1 MNAHVE
7 THPARQ
13 SSSSLQGGFH
23 RDFARWAGGLVVLT
37 SVAVAEPAP
46 DFNRD
51 VRPILSNHC
60 FHCHGPDA
68 GSREAGLRFDVPE
81 PDGGFAFVP
90 GRVDQSEAFKRIAST
105 DPDEQMPPPH
115 VNKPLSAAQVTVLQ
129 RWVAAGAPYQAHWS
143 LITPK
148 STEPPAV
155 ERVAWVR
162 NTVDR
167 FVLAALERN
176 GLQPAPEAAP
186 HELLRRVTLDLTG
199 LPPAP
204 AELDAFLADRSPD
217 AYVRVV
223 RRLLSS
229 PHFGERMALDWL
241 DLARYADTNGYF
253 GDATRQIWPWRD
265 WVVQAFNRNMPYD
278 QFTVEQLAGDLLPGA
293 TPEQH
298 VATGFSRNS
307 MVNNE
312 SGAIDEEFRVEYVA
326 ERTETV
332 GTVWFGLTVGCA
344 RCHDHKYD
352 PISQKDFYQLYAF
365 FNNSP
370 EKGLVTQ
377 DNPPPEMDVATPAQR
392 AELESLIAARRDA
405 EAALAATAARV
416 RDAMKAWEQTATHEL
431 APPDQNLSLHA
442 PFEPETPGLEEKGS
456 VTYTD
461 EGLLGRAAVFDGMQ
475 HIEAPGAP
483 QFTAEKPWSVG
494 LWLQPTGSLSGVLA
508 RIEPAGRRRGFEIVW
523 QKGRFQINLVS
534 QWGASAIELVTREP
548 VRPAAGDW
556 QQLIVSYDGS
566 SRATGFRIYLDGGP
580 VVFNIV
586 RDRLEGPTENAEPL
600 RLGRRDSGL
609 GFYGRLD
616 ELRLLARAVD
626 DADAKAWYWSDRL
639 RSPLARTPESRTL
652 RDQQYLLDY
661 YLARHGDT
669 AARAVRMDVQAA
681 RAAET
686 NYRARLPKTLV
697 MRDLPEPRITHLLKR
712 GKYDDPGERVTANVP
727 AALPPLPA
735 DAPRNR
741 LGLARW
747 LVSRENP
754 LAARVAVNRL
764 WMQAFGEGLVR
775 TPNDF
780 GVQGEHPTHPELL
793 DWLAVRFMDS
803 GWDLKDLIEVIVTS
817 ATYRQS
823 SVPTPE
829 LLAQDPENRQLA
841 RGPRFRLPAEIIR
854 DQALAASGLLVPKLG
869 GPSVRPYQPD
879 GLWEAVTYDGEVSYQ
894 QDSGEDLWRRS
905 LYTFWKRQAPPPA
918 LLTFDSPTRET
929 CVVNRPRTNTP
940 LQALTLLNDVTF
952 VEAGRALAADVLK
965 QPGDDNS
972 RLQTLFR
979 RVTARRP
986 DDGDHAS
993 LLALLNQQRGRFRAD
1008 PSAASRYI
1016 ASGES
1021 PAGRELDPVEVAA
1034 WSVTAHA
1041 VLCLD
1046 EAITRR

>member
-1 MNAHVE
+1 MNASNE
-7 THPARQ
+7 TQAARQ
-13 SSSSLQGGFH
+13 TSISRRGRLH
-23 RDFARWAGGLVVLT
+23 RDYARWTGGWVVLT
-37 SVAVAEPAP
+37 CVAVAEPAP

-115 VNKPLSAAQVTVLQ
+115 VNKPLSAAQVAVLQ

-143 LITPK
+143 LVGPK
-148 STEPPAV
+148 AAEPPAV
-155 ERVAWVR
+155 ARVEWVR
-162 NTVDR
+162 NTIDH
-167 FVLAALERN
+167 FVLASLERT

-199 LPPAP
+199 LPPTP

-217 AYVRVV
+217 AYPRVV
-223 RRLLSS
+223 RRLLAS

-265 WVVQAFNRNMPYD
+265 WVVQSFNRNLPYD
-278 QFTVEQLAGDLLPGA
+278 QFTVDQLAGDLLTAP
-293 TPEQH
+293 TPEQRI
-298 VATGFSRNS
+298 ATGFSRNS

-332 GTVWFGLTVGCA
+332 GTVWLGLTVGCA

-365 FNNSP
+365 FNHSP

-392 AELESLIAARRDA
+392 AVLEALIAARRDA
-405 EAALAATAARV
+405 ETALTATAARI
-416 RDAMKAWEQTATHEL
+416 RDALMAWEQTATHEL

-442 PFEPETPGLEEKGS
+442 LFEPDMPGLEEKGS
-456 VTYTD
+456 VTFTD

-475 HIEAPGAP
+475 HLEAPEAP
-483 QFTAEKPWSVG
+483 PFAAEKPWSVG

-548 VRPAAGDW
+548 ARPAAGDW
-556 QQLIVSYDGS
+556 QQLIVTYDGS
-566 SRATGFRIYLDGGP
+566 SRATGFHVYLDGRP
-580 VVFNIV
+580 VAFNIV
-586 RDRLEGPTENAEPL
+586 RDRLDGPTENAEPL

-626 DADAKAWYWSDRL
+626 DADASAWYWSDRL
-639 RSPLARTPESRTL
+639 RGPLARTPESRTP
-652 RDQQYLLDY
+652 RDRQYLLDY
-661 YLARHGDT
+661 YFARHGD
-669 AARAVRMDVQAA
+669 APARAVRTDVQAA

-686 NYRARLPKTLV
+686 SYRARLPKTLV
-697 MRDLPEPRITHLLKR
+697 MQDLPEPRPTHLLKR
-712 GKYDDPGERVTANVP
+712 GKYDDPGERVAADVP
-727 AALPPLPA
+727 AALPPLPT

-754 LAARVAVNRL
+754 LTARVAVNRL

-803 GWDLKDLIEVIVTS
+803 GWDLKALIEVIVSS

-829 LLAQDPENRQLA
+829 LLAQDPDNRQLA

-879 GLWEAVTYDGEVSYQ
+879 GLWEAVTYDGEVSYL

-952 VEAGRALAADVLK
+952 IEAGRALAADVLN
-965 QPGDDNS
+965 QPGDDHS

-993 LLALLNQQRGRFRAD
+993 LLTLLGQQRKGFRAD
-1008 PSAASRYI
+1008 PAAAVRYI

-1021 PAGRELDPVEVAA
+1021 PAGRHLDPVEVAA

>member
-1 MNAHVE
+1 MNASHD
-7 THPARQ
+7 TQPARQ
-13 SSSSLQGGFH
+13 SSISRRGRLH
-23 RDFARWAGGLVVLT
+23 RDYARWTSGWVVLT
-37 SVAVAEPAP
+37 CVAVAEPAP
-46 DFNRD
+46 DFNRE

-115 VNKPLSAAQVTVLQ
+115 VNKPLSAAQVAVLQ

-143 LITPK
+143 LVAPK
-148 STEPPAV
+148 AAEPPVVAQV
-155 ERVAWVR
+155 EWVR
-162 NTVDR
+162 NTIDR
-167 FVLAALERN
+167 FVLAALERT
-176 GLQPAPEAAP
+176 GLQSAPEAAP

-199 LPPAP
+199 LPPTP
-204 AELDAFLADRSPD
+204 AELDAFLADSSPD
-217 AYVRVV
+217 AYSRVV
-223 RRLLSS
+223 RRLLAS

-265 WVVQAFNRNMPYD
+265 WVVQSFNRNLPFD
-278 QFTVEQLAGDLLPGA
+278 QFTVDQLAGDLLTAP
-293 TPEQH
+293 TPEQRI
-298 VATGFSRNS
+298 ATGFSRNS

-332 GTVWFGLTVGCA
+332 GTVWLGLTVGCA

-365 FNNSP
+365 FNHSP

-392 AELESLIAARRDA
+392 AELKALTAARRDA
-405 EAALAATAARV
+405 ETALTATAART
-416 RDAMKAWEQTATHEL
+416 RDAMMAWEQTATHEL
-431 APPDQNLSLHA
+431 APPDRNLSLHA
-442 PFEPETPGLEEKGS
+442 RFEPDMPGLEEKGS
-456 VTYTD
+456 VTFTD

-475 HIEAPGAP
+475 HLEAPGAP
-483 QFTAEKPWSVG
+483 PFAGEKPWSVG

-534 QWGASAIELVTREP
+534 QWGASAIELITRDS

-566 SRATGFRIYLDGGP
+566 SRATGFRVYLDGGP
-580 VVFNIV
+580 VAFNIV
-586 RDRLEGPTENAEPL
+586 RDRLDGPTENAEPL

-616 ELRLLARAVD
+616 ELRLLGRAVD
-626 DADAKAWYWSDRL
+626 DADASAWYWSDRL
-639 RSPLARTPESRTL
+639 RGPLARTQESRTP
-652 RDQQYLLDY
+652 RDRQYLLDY

-669 AARAVRMDVQAA
+669 AARAVRTDVQAA

-697 MRDLPEPRITHLLKR
+697 MQDLSEPRPTHLLKR
-712 GKYDDPGERVTANVP
+712 GKYDDPGERVAADVP
-727 AALPPLPA
+727 AALPPLPT

-754 LAARVAVNRL
+754 LTARVAVNRL

-803 GWDLKDLIEVIVTS
+803 GWDLKALIEVIVTS

-829 LLAQDPENRQLA
+829 LLARDPDNRQLA

-894 QDSGEDLWRRS
+894 QDRGEDLWRRS

-940 LQALTLLNDVTF
+940 LQALTLLNDITF
-952 VEAGRALAADVLK
+952 VEAGRALAADVLN
-965 QPGDDNS
+965 QPGNDHS
-972 RLQTLFR
+972 RLETLFR

-986 DDGDHAS
+986 DDDDDES
-993 LLALLNQQRGRFRAD
+993 LLTLLDQQRKRFRAD
-1008 PSAASRYI
+1008 PAAADRYI
-1016 ASGES
+1016 ATGES
-1021 PAGRELDPVEVAA
+1021 PAGRHLDPVEVAA

>member
-1 MNAHVE
+1 MNASHD
-7 THPARQ
+7 TQPARQ
-13 SSSSLQGGFH
+13 SSISRRGRLH
-23 RDFARWAGGLVVLT
+23 RDYARWTSGWVVLT
-37 SVAVAEPAP
+37 CVAVAEPAP

-115 VNKPLSAAQVTVLQ
+115 VNKPLSAAQVAVLQ

-143 LITPK
+143 LVAPK
-148 STEPPAV
+148 AAEPPAV
-155 ERVAWVR
+155 ARVEWAR
-162 NTVDR
+162 NTIDR
-167 FVLAALERN
+167 FVLAGLERT

-199 LPPAP
+199 LPPTP
-204 AELDAFLADRSPD
+204 AELDAFLADKSPD
-217 AYVRVV
+217 AYARVV
-223 RRLLSS
+223 RRLLAS

-265 WVVQAFNRNMPYD
+265 WVVQSFNRNLPFD
-278 QFTVEQLAGDLLPGA
+278 QFTVDQLAGDLLTAP
-293 TPEQH
+293 TPEQRI
-298 VATGFSRNS
+298 ATGFSRNS

-332 GTVWFGLTVGCA
+332 GTVWLGLTVGCA

-365 FNNSP
+365 FNHSP

-392 AELESLIAARRDA
+392 AELTALTAARRDA
-405 EAALAATAARV
+405 ETALTATAART
-416 RDAMKAWEQTATHEL
+416 RDAMMAWEQTATHEL
-431 APPDQNLSLHA
+431 APPDRNLSLHA
-442 PFEPETPGLEEKGS
+442 RFEPDMPGLEEKGS
-456 VTYTD
+456 VTFTD

-475 HIEAPGAP
+475 HLEAPGAP
-483 QFTAEKPWSVG
+483 PFAAEKPWSVG

-566 SRATGFRIYLDGGP
+566 SHATGFRVYLDGGP
-580 VVFNIV
+580 VAFNIV
-586 RDRLEGPTENAEPL
+586 RDRLDGPTENAEPL

-616 ELRLLARAVD
+616 ELRLLTRAVD
-626 DADAKAWYWSDRL
+626 DADASAWYWSDRL
-639 RSPLARTPESRTL
+639 RGPLARTQESRTP
-652 RDQQYLLDY
+652 RDRQYLLDY

-669 AARAVRMDVQAA
+669 AARAVRTDVQAA

-697 MRDLPEPRITHLLKR
+697 MQDLSEPRPTHLLKR
-712 GKYDDPGERVTANVP
+712 GKYDDPGERVAADVP
-727 AALPPLPA
+727 AALPPLPT
-735 DAPRNR
+735 DTPRNR

-754 LAARVAVNRL
+754 LTARVAVNRL

-803 GWDLKDLIEVIVTS
+803 GWDLKALIEVIVTS

-829 LLAQDPENRQLA
+829 LLARDPDNRQLA

-894 QDSGEDLWRRS
+894 QDRGDDLWRRS

-940 LQALTLLNDVTF
+940 LQALTLLNDITF
-952 VEAGRALAADVLK
+952 VEAGRALAADILN
-965 QPGDDNS
+965 QPGDDHS

-993 LLALLNQQRGRFRAD
+993 LLTLLDQQRKRFRAD
-1008 PSAASRYI
+1008 PAAAGRYI

-1021 PAGRELDPVEVAA
+1021 PAGRHLDPVEVAA

>member
-1 MNAHVE
+1 MNASNE
-7 THPARQ
+7 TQAARQ
-13 SSSSLQGGFH
+13 TSISRRGRLH
-23 RDFARWAGGLVVLT
+23 RDYARWTGGWVVLT
-37 SVAVAEPAP
+37 CVAVAEPAP

-115 VNKPLSAAQVTVLQ
+115 VNKPLSAAQVAVLQ

-143 LITPK
+143 LVGPK
-148 STEPPAV
+148 AAEPPAV
-155 ERVAWVR
+155 ARVEWVR
-162 NTVDR
+162 NTIDH
-167 FVLAALERN
+167 FVLASLERT

-199 LPPAP
+199 LPPTP

-217 AYVRVV
+217 AYPRVV
-223 RRLLSS
+223 RRLLAS

-265 WVVQAFNRNMPYD
+265 WVVQSFNRNLPYD
-278 QFTVEQLAGDLLPGA
+278 QFTVDQLAGDLLTAP
-293 TPEQH
+293 TPEQRI
-298 VATGFSRNS
+298 ATGFSRNS

-332 GTVWFGLTVGCA
+332 GTVWLGLTVGCA

-365 FNNSP
+365 FNHSP

-392 AELESLIAARRDA
+392 AVLEALIAARRDA
-405 EAALAATAARV
+405 ETALTATAARI
-416 RDAMKAWEQTATHEL
+416 RDALMAWEQTATHEL

-442 PFEPETPGLEEKGS
+442 LFEPDMPGLEEKGS
-456 VTYTD
+456 VTFTD

-475 HIEAPGAP
+475 HLEAPEAP
-483 QFTAEKPWSVG
+483 PFAAEKPWSVG

-548 VRPAAGDW
+548 ARPAAGDW
-556 QQLIVSYDGS
+556 QQLIVTYDGS
-566 SRATGFRIYLDGGP
+566 SRATGFHVYLDGRP
-580 VVFNIV
+580 VAFNIV
-586 RDRLEGPTENAEPL
+586 RDRLDGPTENAEPL

-626 DADAKAWYWSDRL
+626 DADASAWYWSDRL
-639 RSPLARTPESRTL
+639 RGPLARTPESRTP
-652 RDQQYLLDY
+652 RDRQYLLDY
-661 YLARHGDT
+661 YFARHGD
-669 AARAVRMDVQAA
+669 APARAVRTDVQAA

-686 NYRARLPKTLV
+686 SYRARLPKTLV
-697 MRDLPEPRITHLLKR
+697 MQDLPEPRPTHLLKR
-712 GKYDDPGERVTANVP
+712 GKYDDPGERVAADVP
-727 AALPPLPA
+727 AALPPLPT

-754 LAARVAVNRL
+754 LTARVAVNRL

-803 GWDLKDLIEVIVTS
+803 GWDLKALIEVIVSS

-829 LLAQDPENRQLA
+829 LLAQDPDNRQLA

-879 GLWEAVTYDGEVSYQ
+879 GLWEAVTYDGEVSYL

-952 VEAGRALAADVLK
+952 VEAGRALAADVLN
-965 QPGDDNS
+965 QPGDDHS

-993 LLALLNQQRGRFRAD
+993 LLTLLGQQRKRFRAD
-1008 PSAASRYI
+1008 PAAAVRYI

-1021 PAGRELDPVEVAA
+1021 PAGRHLDPVEVAA

>member
-1 MNAHVE
+1 VNASNE
-7 THPARQ
+7 TQAARQ
-13 SSSSLQGGFH
+13 TSISRRGRLH
-23 RDFARWAGGLVVLT
+23 RDYARWTGGWVVLT
-37 SVAVAEPAP
+37 CVAVAEPAP

-115 VNKPLSAAQVTVLQ
+115 VNKPLSAAQVAVLQ

-143 LITPK
+143 LVGPK
-148 STEPPAV
+148 AAEPPAV
-155 ERVAWVR
+155 ARVEWVR
-162 NTVDR
+162 NTIDH
-167 FVLAALERN
+167 FVLASLERT

-199 LPPAP
+199 LPPTP

-217 AYVRVV
+217 AYPRVV
-223 RRLLSS
+223 RRLLAS

-265 WVVQAFNRNMPYD
+265 WVVQSFNRNLPYD
-278 QFTVEQLAGDLLPGA
+278 QFTVDQLAGDLLTAP
-293 TPEQH
+293 TPEQRI
-298 VATGFSRNS
+298 ATGFSRNS

-332 GTVWFGLTVGCA
+332 GTVWLGLTVGCA

-365 FNNSP
+365 FNHSP

-392 AELESLIAARRDA
+392 AVLEALIAARRDA
-405 EAALAATAARV
+405 ETALTATAARI
-416 RDAMKAWEQTATHEL
+416 RDALMAWEQTATHEL

-442 PFEPETPGLEEKGS
+442 LFEPDMPGLEEKGS
-456 VTYTD
+456 VTFTD

-475 HIEAPGAP
+475 HLEAPEAP
-483 QFTAEKPWSVG
+483 PFAAEKPWSVG

-548 VRPAAGDW
+548 ARPAAGDW
-556 QQLIVSYDGS
+556 QQLIVTYDGS
-566 SRATGFRIYLDGGP
+566 SRATGFHVYLDGRP
-580 VVFNIV
+580 VAFNIV
-586 RDRLEGPTENAEPL
+586 RDRLDGPTENAEPL

-626 DADAKAWYWSDRL
+626 DADASAWYWSDRL
-639 RSPLARTPESRTL
+639 RGPLARTPESRTP
-652 RDQQYLLDY
+652 RDRQYLLDY
-661 YLARHGDT
+661 YFARHGD
-669 AARAVRMDVQAA
+669 APARAVRTDVQAA

-686 NYRARLPKTLV
+686 SYRARLPKTLV
-697 MRDLPEPRITHLLKR
+697 MQDLPEPRPTHLLKR
-712 GKYDDPGERVTANVP
+712 GKYDDPGERVAADVP
-727 AALPPLPA
+727 AALPPLPT

-754 LAARVAVNRL
+754 LTARVAVNRL

-803 GWDLKDLIEVIVTS
+803 GWDLKALIEVIVSS

-829 LLAQDPENRQLA
+829 LLAQDPDNRQLA

-879 GLWEAVTYDGEVSYQ
+879 GLWEAVTYDGEVSYL

-952 VEAGRALAADVLK
+952 VEAGRALAADVLN
-965 QPGDDNS
+965 QPGDDHS

-993 LLALLNQQRGRFRAD
+993 LLTLLGQQRKRFRAD
-1008 PSAASRYI
+1008 PAAAVRYI

-1021 PAGRELDPVEVAA
+1021 PAGRHLDPVEVAA

>member
-1 MNAHVE
+1 MAE
-7 THPARQ
+7 
-13 SSSSLQGGFH
+13 
-23 RDFARWAGGLVVLT
+23 
-37 SVAVAEPAP
+37 AEPGP

-60 FHCHGPDA
+60 FQCHGPDA
-68 GSREAGLRFDVPE
+68 GSREAGLRFDIPE

-90 GRVDQSEAFKRIAST
+90 GRGDQSEAFKRIAST
-105 DPDEQMPPPH
+105 DPDVQMPPPH
-115 VNKPLSAAQVTVLQ
+115 VNKRLSVEQVGVLK
-129 RWVAAGAPYQAHWS
+129 RWVAAGAPYQQHWS
-143 LITPK
+143 LVAPK
-148 STEPPAV
+148 AAEPPAV
-155 ERVAWVR
+155 ARVDGVR
-162 NTVDR
+162 NTIDR
-167 FVLAALERN
+167 FVLAALERS

-186 HELLRRVTLDLTG
+186 QELLRRVTLDLTG
-199 LPPAP
+199 LPPTP
-204 AELDAFLADRSPD
+204 AELDAFLADRSPN
-217 AYVRVV
+217 AYARVV
-223 RRLLSS
+223 RRLLAS

-265 WVVQAFNRNMPYD
+265 WVVQSFNRNLPYD
-278 QFTVEQLAGDLLPGA
+278 QFTVDQLAGDLLTAP
-293 TPEQH
+293 TPEQRI
-298 VATGFSRNS
+298 ATGFSRNS

-332 GTVWFGLTVGCA
+332 GTVWLGLTVGCA

-365 FNNSP
+365 FNHSP

-392 AELESLIAARRDA
+392 AELEALTAARRGA
-405 EAALAATAARV
+405 ETALTATADRL
-416 RDAMKAWEQTATHEL
+416 RDAMMTWEQTAGNEL
-431 APPDQNLSLHA
+431 ASLAKDLALHVA
-442 PFEPETPGLEEKGS
+442 FEPDMPGLEERGS
-456 VTYTD
+456 VTFTND
-461 EGLLGRAAVFDGMQ
+461 GLLGRAAVFDGMQ

-483 QFTAEKPWSVG
+483 PFAAEKPWSIG

-534 QWGASAIELVTREP
+534 QWGASAIELVSREP
-548 VRPAAGDW
+548 ARPAAGDW

-566 SRATGFRIYLDGGP
+566 SRATGFRVYVDGRP
-580 VVFNIV
+580 VAVNTV
-586 RDRLEGPTENAEPL
+586 RDRLDGPTENAEPL

-616 ELRLLARAVD
+616 ELRLLARAID
-626 DADAKAWYWSDRL
+626 ETDANAWYWSDRL
-639 RSPLARTPESRTL
+639 RGPLARTPESRAT
-652 RDQQYLLDY
+652 RDRQYLLDY

-669 AARAVRMDVQAA
+669 AARAVRTEVQAA

-697 MRDLPEPRITHLLKR
+697 MQDRPEPRTTHLLKR
-712 GKYDDPGERVTANVP
+712 GKYDDPGERVAANVP

-754 LAARVAVNRL
+754 LTARVAVNRL

-780 GVQGEHPTHPELL
+780 GAQGEHPTHPELL

-803 GWDLKDLIEVIVTS
+803 GWDLKVLLELIVTS

-823 SVPTPE
+823 SVPPPE
-829 LLAQDPENRQLA
+829 LLAQDPDNRRLA

-854 DQALAASGLLVPKLG
+854 DQALAASGLLVTKLG

-905 LYTFWKRQAPPPA
+905 LYTFWRRQAPPPA

-929 CVVNRPRTNTP
+929 CVVSRPRTNTP

-952 VEAGRALAADVLK
+952 VEAGRALAAHALN
-965 QPGDDNS
+965 QPGDDHH
-972 RLQTLFR
+972 RLQTIFR
-979 RVTARRP
+979 RVTARQP
-986 DDGDHAS
+986 DDGDQAA
-993 LLALLNQQRGRFRAD
+993 LLALLGQQRARFRAD
-1008 PSAASRYI
+1008 PAAAGRYI

-1021 PAGRELDPVEVAA
+1021 PAGRKLDPIEVAA

>member
-1 MNAHVE
+1 MNVPHE
-7 THPARQ
+7 PPPSPQ
-13 SSSSLQGGFH
+13 SGSSRLGRFH
-23 RDFARWAGGLVVLT
+23 RDFARWTGSWVVLT
-37 SVAVAEPAP
+37 SLAVAEPAP

-68 GSREAGLRFDVPE
+68 GSREAGLRFDIPE

-105 DPDEQMPPPH
+105 DPEEQMPPPH
-115 VNKPLSAAQVTVLQ
+115 VNKPLSAAQVAVLQ

-143 LITPK
+143 LVAPK
-148 STEPPAV
+148 ATAPPAV
-155 ERVAWVR
+155 SRAEWVR
-162 NTVDR
+162 NTIDH
-167 FVLAALERN
+167 FVLASLERN

-199 LPPAP
+199 LPPTP

-217 AYVRVV
+217 AYPHVV
-223 RRLLSS
+223 RRLLAS

-265 WVVQAFNRNMPYD
+265 WVVQSFNRNLPYD
-278 QFTVEQLAGDLLPGA
+278 QFTVDQLAGDLLTAP
-293 TPEQH
+293 TPEQRI
-298 VATGFSRNS
+298 ATGFSRNS

-332 GTVWFGLTVGCA
+332 GTVWLGLTVGCA

-392 AELESLIAARRDA
+392 AELEALIAARRDA
-405 EAALAATAARV
+405 ETALNATAARI
-416 RDAMKAWEQTATHEL
+416 RDTMMAWEQTATHEL
-431 APPDQNLSLHA
+431 TPPDQNISLHA

-456 VTYTD
+456 VTFTD
-461 EGLLGRAAVFDGMQ
+461 EGLVGRAAVFDGMQ
-475 HIEAPGAP
+475 HIEATGAP
-483 QFTAEKPWSVG
+483 QFMAEKPWSVG

-508 RIEPAGRRRGFEIVW
+508 RIEPTGRRRGFEIVW

-548 VRPAAGDW
+548 TRPAAGDW

-566 SRATGFRIYLDGGP
+566 SRATGFRVYLDGRP
-580 VVFNIV
+580 VAFNIV
-586 RDRLEGPTENAEPL
+586 RDRLDGPTENAEPL

-626 DADAKAWYWSDRL
+626 DADANAWFWSDRL
-639 RSPLARTPESRTL
+639 RGPLARTPESRTD
-652 RDQQYLLDY
+652 RDRQYLLDY

-669 AARAVRMDVQAA
+669 AARAVRTDVQGA
-681 RAAET
+681 RAAEA
-686 NYRARLPKTLV
+686 NYRARLPKTLI
-697 MRDLPEPRITHLLKR
+697 MQDLPEPRATHLLKR
-712 GKYDDPGERVTANVP
+712 GKYDDPGERVAANVP
-727 AALPPLPA
+727 AVLPPLPA
-735 DAPRNR
+735 EAPRNR

-754 LAARVAVNRL
+754 LTARVAVNRL
-764 WMQAFGEGLVR
+764 WMQVFGEGLVR

-780 GVQGEHPTHPELL
+780 GAQGEHPTHPELL
-793 DWLAVRFMDS
+793 DWLSVRFMDS
-803 GWDLKDLIEVIVTS
+803 GWNIKALLELIVTS

-823 SVPTPE
+823 SVPTVE
-829 LLAQDPENRQLA
+829 LLAQDPDNRRLA
-841 RGPRFRLPAEIIR
+841 RGPRFRLPAEVIR
-854 DQALAASGLLVPKLG
+854 DQALATSGLLVPKLG

-894 QDSGEDLWRRS
+894 QDRGEDLWRRS

-952 VEAGRALAADVLK
+952 VEAGRALAADVLN
-965 QPGDDNS
+965 QPGDDHS

-993 LLALLNQQRGRFRAD
+993 LLTLLGQQRKRFRTD
-1008 PSAASRYI
+1008 PAAAVRYI

-1021 PAGRELDPVEVAA
+1021 PAGRHLDPVEVAA

>member
-1 MNAHVE
+1 MNASHD
-7 THPARQ
+7 TQPARQ
-13 SSSSLQGGFH
+13 SSISRRGRLH
-23 RDFARWAGGLVVLT
+23 RDYARWTSGWVVLT
-37 SVAVAEPAP
+37 CVAVAEPAP

-115 VNKPLSAAQVTVLQ
+115 VNKPLSAAQVAVLQ

-143 LITPK
+143 LVAPK
-148 STEPPAV
+148 AAEPPAV
-155 ERVAWVR
+155 ARVEWAR
-162 NTVDR
+162 NTIDR
-167 FVLAALERN
+167 FVLAGLERT

-199 LPPAP
+199 LPPTP
-204 AELDAFLADRSPD
+204 AELDAFLADKSPD
-217 AYVRVV
+217 AYARVV
-223 RRLLSS
+223 RRLLAS

-265 WVVQAFNRNMPYD
+265 WVVQSFNRNLPFD
-278 QFTVEQLAGDLLPGA
+278 QFTVDQLAGDLLTAP
-293 TPEQH
+293 TPEQRI
-298 VATGFSRNS
+298 ATGFSRNS

-332 GTVWFGLTVGCA
+332 GTVWLGLTVGCA

-365 FNNSP
+365 FNHSP

-392 AELESLIAARRDA
+392 AELTALTAARRDA
-405 EAALAATAARV
+405 ETALTATAART
-416 RDAMKAWEQTATHEL
+416 RDAMMAWEQTATHEL
-431 APPDQNLSLHA
+431 APPDRNLSLHA
-442 PFEPETPGLEEKGS
+442 RFEPDMPGLEEKGS
-456 VTYTD
+456 VTFTD

-475 HIEAPGAP
+475 HLEAPGAP
-483 QFTAEKPWSVG
+483 PFAGEKPWSVG

-566 SRATGFRIYLDGGP
+566 SHATGFRVYLDGGP
-580 VVFNIV
+580 VAFNIV
-586 RDRLEGPTENAEPL
+586 RDRLDGPTENAEPL

-616 ELRLLARAVD
+616 ELRLLTRAVD
-626 DADAKAWYWSDRL
+626 DADASAWYWSDRL
-639 RSPLARTPESRTL
+639 RGPLARTQESRTP
-652 RDQQYLLDY
+652 RDRQYLLDY

-669 AARAVRMDVQAA
+669 AARAVRTDVQAA

-697 MRDLPEPRITHLLKR
+697 MQDLSEPRPTHLLKR
-712 GKYDDPGERVTANVP
+712 GKYDDPGERVAADVP
-727 AALPPLPA
+727 AALPPLPT

-754 LAARVAVNRL
+754 LTARVAVNRL

-803 GWDLKDLIEVIVTS
+803 GWDLKALIEVIVTS

-829 LLAQDPENRQLA
+829 LLARDPDNRQLA

-894 QDSGEDLWRRS
+894 QDRGDDLWRRS

-940 LQALTLLNDVTF
+940 LQALTLLNDITF
-952 VEAGRALAADVLK
+952 VEAGRALAADILN
-965 QPGDDNS
+965 QPGDDHS

-993 LLALLNQQRGRFRAD
+993 LLTLLDQQRKRFRAD
-1008 PSAASRYI
+1008 PAAAGRYI

-1021 PAGRELDPVEVAA
+1021 PAGRHLDPVEVAA

>member
-1 MNAHVE
+1 VNASNE
-7 THPARQ
+7 TQAARQ
-13 SSSSLQGGFH
+13 TSISRRGRLH
-23 RDFARWAGGLVVLT
+23 RDYARWTGGWVVLT
-37 SVAVAEPAP
+37 CVAVAEPAP

-115 VNKPLSAAQVTVLQ
+115 VNKPLSAAQVAVLQ

-143 LITPK
+143 LVGPK
-148 STEPPAV
+148 AAEPPAV
-155 ERVAWVR
+155 ARVEWVR
-162 NTVDR
+162 NTIDH
-167 FVLAALERN
+167 FVLASLERT

-199 LPPAP
+199 LPPTP

-217 AYVRVV
+217 AYPRVV
-223 RRLLSS
+223 RRLLAS

-265 WVVQAFNRNMPYD
+265 WVVQSFNRNLPYD
-278 QFTVEQLAGDLLPGA
+278 QFTVDQLAGDLLTAP
-293 TPEQH
+293 TPEQRI
-298 VATGFSRNS
+298 ATGFSRNS

-332 GTVWFGLTVGCA
+332 GTVWLGLTVGCA

-365 FNNSP
+365 FNHSP

-392 AELESLIAARRDA
+392 AVLEALIAARRDA
-405 EAALAATAARV
+405 ETALTATAARI
-416 RDAMKAWEQTATHEL
+416 RDALMAWEQTATHEL

-442 PFEPETPGLEEKGS
+442 LFEPDMPGLEEKGS
-456 VTYTD
+456 VTFTD

-475 HIEAPGAP
+475 HLEAPEAP
-483 QFTAEKPWSVG
+483 PFAAEKPWSVG

-548 VRPAAGDW
+548 ARPAAGDW
-556 QQLIVSYDGS
+556 QQLIVTYDGS
-566 SRATGFRIYLDGGP
+566 SRATGFHVYLDGRP
-580 VVFNIV
+580 VAFNIV
-586 RDRLEGPTENAEPL
+586 RDRLDGPTENAEPL

-626 DADAKAWYWSDRL
+626 DADASAWYWSDRL
-639 RSPLARTPESRTL
+639 RGPLARTPESRTP
-652 RDQQYLLDY
+652 RDRQYLLDY
-661 YLARHGDT
+661 YFARHGD
-669 AARAVRMDVQAA
+669 APARAVRTDVQAA

-686 NYRARLPKTLV
+686 SYRARLPKTLV
-697 MRDLPEPRITHLLKR
+697 MQDLPEPRPTHLLKR
-712 GKYDDPGERVTANVP
+712 GKYDDPGERVAADVP
-727 AALPPLPA
+727 AALPPLPT

-754 LAARVAVNRL
+754 LTARVAVNRL

-803 GWDLKDLIEVIVTS
+803 GWDLKALIEVIVSS

-829 LLAQDPENRQLA
+829 LLAQDPDNRQLA

-879 GLWEAVTYDGEVSYQ
+879 GLWEAVTYDGEVSYL

-952 VEAGRALAADVLK
+952 VEAGRALAADVLN
-965 QPGDDNS
+965 QPGDDHS

-993 LLALLNQQRGRFRAD
+993 LLTLLGQQRKGFRAD
-1008 PSAASRYI
+1008 PAAAVRYI

-1021 PAGRELDPVEVAA
+1021 PAGRHLDPVEVAA

>member
-1 MNAHVE
+1 MNASHD
-7 THPARQ
+7 TQPARQ
-13 SSSSLQGGFH
+13 SSISRRGRLH
-23 RDFARWAGGLVVLT
+23 RDYARWTSGWVVLT
-37 SVAVAEPAP
+37 CVAVAEPAP

-115 VNKPLSAAQVTVLQ
+115 VNKPLSAAQVAVLQ

-143 LITPK
+143 LVAPK
-148 STEPPAV
+148 AAEPPAV
-155 ERVAWVR
+155 ARVEWAR
-162 NTVDR
+162 NTIDR
-167 FVLAALERN
+167 FVLAGLERT

-199 LPPAP
+199 LPPTP
-204 AELDAFLADRSPD
+204 AELDAFLADKSPD
-217 AYVRVV
+217 AYARVV
-223 RRLLSS
+223 RRLLAS

-265 WVVQAFNRNMPYD
+265 WVVQSFNRNLPFD
-278 QFTVEQLAGDLLPGA
+278 QFTVDQLAGDLLTAP
-293 TPEQH
+293 TPEQRI
-298 VATGFSRNS
+298 ATGFSRNS

-332 GTVWFGLTVGCA
+332 GTVWLGLTVGCA

-365 FNNSP
+365 FNHSP

-392 AELESLIAARRDA
+392 AELTALTAARRDA
-405 EAALAATAARV
+405 ETALTATAART
-416 RDAMKAWEQTATHEL
+416 RDAMMAWEQTATHEL
-431 APPDQNLSLHA
+431 APPDRNLSLHA
-442 PFEPETPGLEEKGS
+442 RFEPDMPGLEEKGS
-456 VTYTD
+456 VTFTD

-475 HIEAPGAP
+475 HLEAPGAP
-483 QFTAEKPWSVG
+483 PFAAEKPWSVG

-566 SRATGFRIYLDGGP
+566 SRATGFRVYLDGGP
-580 VVFNIV
+580 VAFNIV
-586 RDRLEGPTENAEPL
+586 RDRLDGPTENAEPL

-616 ELRLLARAVD
+616 ELRLLTRAVD
-626 DADAKAWYWSDRL
+626 DADASAWYWSDRL
-639 RSPLARTPESRTL
+639 RGPLARTQESRTP
-652 RDQQYLLDY
+652 RDRQYLLDY

-669 AARAVRMDVQAA
+669 AARAVRTDVQAA

-697 MRDLPEPRITHLLKR
+697 MQDLSEPRPTHLLKR
-712 GKYDDPGERVTANVP
+712 GKYDDPGERVAADVP
-727 AALPPLPA
+727 AALPPLPT

-754 LAARVAVNRL
+754 LTARVAVNRL

-803 GWDLKDLIEVIVTS
+803 GWDLKALIEVIVTS

-829 LLAQDPENRQLA
+829 LLARDPDNRQLA

-894 QDSGEDLWRRS
+894 QDRGEDLWRRS

-940 LQALTLLNDVTF
+940 LQALTLLNDITF
-952 VEAGRALAADVLK
+952 VEAGRALAADILN
-965 QPGDDNS
+965 QPGDDHS

-993 LLALLNQQRGRFRAD
+993 LLTLLDQQRKRFRAD
-1008 PSAASRYI
+1008 PAAAGRYI

-1021 PAGRELDPVEVAA
+1021 PAGRHLDPVEVAA